1 MFFFFTVDL
10 LWKNTYISTVDGGKT
25 GTTVFLLFYY
35 FGVVWMAMGGVFI
48 SRKSCK
54 MGEKMVKSP
63 KYMPTLTFPKAVQC
77 KVITVS

>member
-48 SRKSCK
+48 SKK
-54 MGEKMVKSP
+54 K
-63 KYMPTLTFPKAVQC
+63 L
-77 KVITVS
+77 